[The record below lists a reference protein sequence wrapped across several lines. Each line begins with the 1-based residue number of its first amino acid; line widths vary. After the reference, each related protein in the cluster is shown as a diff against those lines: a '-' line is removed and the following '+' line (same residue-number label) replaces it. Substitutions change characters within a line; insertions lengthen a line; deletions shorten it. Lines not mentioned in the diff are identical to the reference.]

1 MNTSSFVCVLCKFGN
16 EKIQICANSKIL
28 EMHTTD
34 TKKRR
39 TAEFLL
45 PHNISQGCAMRVC
58 GNKNIFKKKEKS
70 LKKYIFCVSHLEIK
84 AAWKIKMTP
93 KTCLY
98 LSFCCISSE
107 YYDIHTIGSSK

>member
-1 MNTSSFVCVLCKFGN
+1 MNTSSLNVYYVNLETKKYKF
-16 EKIQICANSKIL
+16 CANSKIS

-45 PHNISQGCAMRVC
+45 PHNISQGCALRVC

-70 LKKYIFCVSHLEIK
+70 FKNIYSVFRTLK
-84 AAWKIKMTP
+84 
-93 KTCLY
+93 
-98 LSFCCISSE
+98 
-107 YYDIHTIGSSK
+107 

>member
-1 MNTSSFVCVLCKFGN
+1 MNTSSFVCVYVNLETKKYKF
-16 EKIQICANSKIL
+16 CANSKIL

-107 YYDIHTIGSSK
+107 YYDMHTIGSSK

>member
-1 MNTSSFVCVLCKFGN
+1 MCINLETKKVNFVQTAKF
-16 EKIQICANSKIL
+16 L
-28 EMHTTD
+28 EMHTRD

-45 PHNISQGCAMRVC
+45 PHNISRGCALRVC

-107 YYDIHTIGSSK
+107 DYDTHTIGSLK

>member
-1 MNTSSFVCVLCKFGN
+1 MSPEELVTTFLSKNKTNHIRMNTSSFVCVLCKFGN

-70 LKKYIFCVSHLEIK
+70 LKNIYSVFRTLK
-84 AAWKIKMTP
+84 
-93 KTCLY
+93 
-98 LSFCCISSE
+98 
-107 YYDIHTIGSSK
+107 